1 MAGVDPK
8 IIQDIRIRK
17 QAQELIKKA
26 DEFKATRDRLVEI
39 SGIKE
44 RGINPDELNVNDEYL
59 PTLLQAAEEAIRN
72 DELLKQASNTEST
85 GDAGDDPK
93 PSRTRR
99 QMI

>member
-1 MAGVDPK
+1 MASVDPK

-26 DEFKATRDRLVEI
+26 DEFKAMRERLVEL

-44 RGINPDELNVNDEYL
+44 RGFNLDEINVTDEQLAV
-59 PTLLQAAEEAIRN
+59 LLKAAEEALN
-72 DELLKQASNTEST
+72 KDELFSNEEAPTT
-85 GDAGDDPK
+85 DPT
-93 PSRTRR
+93 PTRTRR